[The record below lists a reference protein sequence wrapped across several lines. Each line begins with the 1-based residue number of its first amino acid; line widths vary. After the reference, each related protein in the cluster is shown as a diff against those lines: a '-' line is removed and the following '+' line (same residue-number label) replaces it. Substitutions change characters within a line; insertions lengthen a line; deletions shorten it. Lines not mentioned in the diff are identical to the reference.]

1 MIKATFVDCLLD
13 LAKVD
18 ELSIRHGCTV
28 VNVPCLVLQGC
39 VDAVG
44 PRLHC
49 LHLTL
54 KRVDCSI
61 ERWHIHQSGA
71 VTGSMVDG
79 RFASGVPPLR
89 PVRRTGVDGGAG
101 SELIGVTDG
110 IMADAD
116 EGRAGATRAST
127 QGSFLNFPIR
137 RSY

>member
-1 MIKATFVDCLLD
+1 M
-13 LAKVD
+13 
-18 ELSIRHGCTV
+18 
-28 VNVPCLVLQGC
+28 
-39 VDAVG
+39 
-44 PRLHC
+44 
-49 LHLTL
+49 HLTL

-110 IMADAD
+110 ITADAD
-116 EGRAGATRAST
+116 EGRAGATREYRRKRSSLFQSEDRTNLRYHVNTVLIDPAFVR
-127 QGSFLNFPIR
+127 FLNPHGHADVP
-137 RSY
+137 